1 MEGGEAAV
9 DNELRRRRWIIH
21 RKLQGWRSAEVAT
34 ALRIDERTVYR
45 WWRVYRKQGWE
56 GLRLRSHRPHII
68 HRTPQPTAELI
79 LQLRRTRHWGPCR
92 IEGYLRNYHA
102 TTISH
107 TTIHKIL
114 VKTGLNNPIPNPR
127 RVWRKRRFQREHSNS
142 LWQADFKLTSEDE
155 WMISYL
161 DDHSRFI
168 PGSKIHHNPT
178 AEHAIKLLEESMRQ
192 YGKPD
197 QILTDRGTQFYPAR
211 GGISEF
217 TEFCT
222 GNGIEHIVTS
232 IRRPSTIGKIEAFHK
247 AYTYEASIYPTHHA
261 FVNYWNYER
270 PHQGIGYLYPAD
282 VYFRDL
288 THHSG

>member
-1 MEGGEAAV
+1 V
-9 DNELRRRRWIIH
+9 DNELRRRRWIIN
-21 RKLQGWRSAEVAT
+21 RKLEGWRSTEIAT

-45 WWRVYRKQGWE
+45 WWRIYRKHRWE
-56 GLRLRSHRPHII
+56 GLHLKTHRPHTI

-79 LQLRRTRHWGPCR
+79 LQLRRVRHWGPYR
-92 IEGYLRNYHA
+92 IEGYLRNYA
-102 TTISH
+102 KQPVGH

-114 VKTGLNNPIPNPR
+114 NQAGLNNPIPKPR
-127 RVWRKRRFQREHSNS
+127 RLWGKRRFQREHSNS
-142 LWQADFKLTSEDE
+142 LWQAGFKLTSQDE

-168 PGSKIHHNPT
+168 PGSRIHHNPT
-178 AEHAIKLLEESMRQ
+178 ATHAIHLLEECVKQ
-192 YGKPD
+192 YGKPT
-197 QILTDRGTQFYPAR
+197 QVLTDRGTQFHPGR

-217 TEFCT
+217 TEFCS
-222 GNGIEHIVTS
+222 GNSIEHTVTS
-232 IRRPSTIGKIEAFHK
+232 VRRPSTIGKAEAFHK
-247 AYTYEASIYPTHHA
+247 AYVYEAWIYPTHQA

-288 THHSG
+288 RDTS

>member
-1 MEGGEAAV
+1 V
-9 DNELRRRRWIIH
+9 DQELRRRRWIIH
-21 RKLQGWRSAEVAT
+21 RKLGNWKSGEIAT

-45 WWRVYRKQGWE
+45 WWRVYRKHGWA
-56 GLRLRSHRPHII
+56 GLQVKSHRPHTI
-68 HRTPQPTAELI
+68 HRTPQSTVNLI
-79 LQLRRTRHWGPCR
+79 IQLRRTRNWGPCR
-92 IEGYLRNYHA
+92 IEGYLRNYA
-102 TTISH
+102 KQSRVSH
-107 TTIHKIL
+107 TTIHNIL
-114 VKTGLNNPIPNPR
+114 NQAGLNNPIETPR
-127 RVWRKRRFQREHSNS
+127 RVWGKRRFEREHSNS
-142 LWQADFKLTSEDE
+142 LWQADFKLTERDE

-168 PGSKIHHNPT
+168 PGSRIHHNPT
-178 AEHAIKLLEESMRQ
+178 ATHAIDLLEECVKQ
-192 YGKPD
+192 YGAPQ
-197 QILTDRGTQFYPAR
+197 QILTDRGTQFHPAR

-217 TEFCT
+217 TEFCS

-247 AYTYEASIYPTHHA
+247 SYTCEAWIYPTHKE
-261 FVNYWNYER
+261 FVKYWNYER